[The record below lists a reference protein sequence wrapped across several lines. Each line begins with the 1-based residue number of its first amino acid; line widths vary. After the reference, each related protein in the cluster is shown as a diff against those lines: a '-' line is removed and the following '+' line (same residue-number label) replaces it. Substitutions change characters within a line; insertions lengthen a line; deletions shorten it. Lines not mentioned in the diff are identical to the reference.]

1 MKRREFIRS
10 ATLGGIGLLILR
22 DPKSAWSYQANNKLN
37 MAFVGAGGQGGGLV
51 GTFSGLGENIAALC
65 DVDDQRAADTY
76 KRFPN
81 AKKFKDFRKML
92 DEMANEID
100 VVVVSTPDHTHAAPS
115 VAAMKLGKHVY
126 CEKPLTWCIG
136 EARVM
141 RQVAL
146 EKKVVTQMGNQGTG
160 DNRLRQAVQVVWSGV
175 IGKVREVHIWSNRP
189 IWPQGMDRP
198 KETPPVPPHLDW
210 DLWLGPAPYR
220 PYHPDYLPFRWRG
233 WCDFGTGALGDM
245 GCHTMNMPVMALKLH
260 ETIAEGKT
268 IVVEA
273 EHSGCNGESYPNWSI
288 VRYYFPERGDLPSVT
303 FTWYD
308 GGKKPPADVL
318 PEGLSPEKLP
328 GSGALLIGD
337 KGILYSPGDYA
348 SDWRLLPAEQFKDF
362 QPPELTMLPRSPGH
376 HREFVLACKGE
387 NIKPLSNFV
396 DYAVYLTEI
405 VLLGNLA
412 IRLGQ
417 KVVWDAKRGRVIGN
431 PDAEPLVMRPYR
443 EGWKL

>member
-146 EKKVVTQMGNQGTG
+146 EKKVITQMGNQGTG